1 MGKTENDY
9 IAEYVKERCPEV
21 IQTIDYSLWRVS
33 KAASEAVQTI
43 VDNIKAIDWSKVP
56 IDEKEKQGNDSS
68 DMDNSDMRSD
78 QSNTEHCSDSGTGK
92 E

>member
-56 IDEKEKQGNDSS
+56 IDDLVKECERQED
-68 DMDNSDMRSD
+68 
-78 QSNTEHCSDSGTGK
+78 K
-92 E
+92 EQI